1 MVNIQFQ
8 GGAVANLTMT
18 AFTEAICKRHTRIT
32 GSKVDIST
40 LGMVLINF
48 FVDFYEIFVFGEAF
62 RMFTIQGEIE
72 WRGGADGPIL
82 LHDFLTDDV
91 TEVKPDLVA
100 PPARTRQHGGA
111 DFFLVNS
118 FTKAIARQQPDLI
131 RSSVERSGSESEMLG
146 IPALLCRKDTA
157 QSTQSPI
164 LRALLA

>member
-40 LGMVLINF
+40 LLALGMVLINF

-62 RMFTIQGEIE
+62 SMFTVQGEIE

-100 PPARTRQHGGA
+100 PPAKTRQHGGA

-131 RSSVERSGSESEMLG
+131 RSSVEHSGSESEMLG
-146 IPALLCRKDTA
+146 ISALLCHNDTA
-157 QSTQSPI
+157 QSS
-164 LRALLA
+164 LMRAFLA